1 MSNWLSL
8 VSEWSW
14 VLKKILNYIF
24 TPLSPKWC
32 FLKRK
37 YSISLLTQLNPIS
50 CFQMKTPKHS
60 NEKDRPQNHREV
72 ESLFYSAPHLLVQ
85 FLASYTCFPYFSAK
99 KLASKGCVSLYRPPC
114 CTASFDRSLKI
125 LTEDEQNGKL
135 NLGALLPCVWKLW
148 VTLLFAWKMSW
159 FSQVSVFSC
168 GEHAVCGAGWRQ
180 PLGKSSVTSI
190 KSDSILSQHF
200 AKHRRELI
208 LASWNGNQRIPC
220 VTKHL
225 LKVTS
230 PWVCS
235 CNMKELLYFVC
246 SP

>member
-1 MSNWLSL
+1 MLHNFLRQ
-8 VSEWSW
+8 VSENSYRRW
-14 VLKKILNYIF
+14 
-24 TPLSPKWC
+24 TE
-32 FLKRK
+32 RK
-37 YSISLLTQLNPIS
+37 TQLGCP
-50 CFQMKTPKHS
+50 T
-60 NEKDRPQNHREV
+60 
-72 ESLFYSAPHLLVQ
+72 SL
-85 FLASYTCFPYFSAK
+85 C
-99 KLASKGCVSLYRPPC
+99 
-114 CTASFDRSLKI
+114 LKA
-125 LTEDEQNGKL
+125 
-135 NLGALLPCVWKLW
+135 LGDPALCL
-148 VTLLFAWKMSW
+148 KMSW

-208 LASWNGNQRIPC
+208 LASWNGNPRIPC

-235 CNMKELLYFVC
+235 CNMKELLYFCLWFLMIACLTVSALHDRSSKNASQGQCFTPIKQCCFCFLLTFSVPAPLSFQVFWKSSFWQCQTYSRSGNGYKC
-246 SP
+246 SCFLYPCDCSGNINISAFLLPKRQI

>member
-1 MSNWLSL
+1 MDLLTCNYCGQHLVTMSHVVWLRSYFQGQCSSLSMLVASTYGCVSNWLSL

-14 VLKKILNYIF
+14 VLKKIFKLYFYPSFTKMLFPKEKIF
-24 TPLSPKWC
+24 NLAPNSGE
-32 FLKRK
+32 
-37 YSISLLTQLNPIS
+37 SHLL
-50 CFQMKTPKHS
+50 FQMKTPKDS

-114 CTASFDRSLKI
+114 CTTSFDRSLKI

-159 FSQVSVFSC
+159 FSQVSVFFLWWTC
-168 GEHAVCGAGWRQ
+168 CLWCRVKTTAWEKQC
-180 PLGKSSVTSI
+180 
-190 KSDSILSQHF
+190 D
-200 AKHRRELI
+200 
-208 LASWNGNQRIPC
+208 
-220 VTKHL
+220 
-225 LKVTS
+225 
-230 PWVCS
+230 
-235 CNMKELLYFVC
+235 
-246 SP
+246 